1 MDRQITLN
9 DVSVK
14 AKSKKEVYSV
24 LTVEGGLYLPPIMDS
39 SKEYLKAIMT
49 GKEKF
54 LSSKDVN
61 VIKLPQ
67 LKSLSIKEI
76 LVFAKKNTDIENYLP
91 IYKYNKL
98 PNREWLWNVINFIG
112 GSCLRNS
119 FKMLWIKKRNDF
131 KQRSKCNCFPRN
143 SKYLCGVQEYL
154 LR

>member
-14 AKSKKEVYSV
+14 AKSKKEVYLT
-24 LTVEGGLYLPPIMDS
+24 LTVEAGLYLPPMMDS
-39 SKEYLKAIMT
+39 NKEYLKAIMA
-49 GKEKF
+49 GKKKF
-54 LSSKDVN
+54 LYSKDVN

-98 PNREWLWNVINFIG
+98 PNREWLWNVINSIG

-119 FKMLWIKKRNDF
+119 FKMLWTKERKKLF
-131 KQRSKCNCFPRN
+131 
-143 SKYLCGVQEYL
+143 
-154 LR
+154 